1 MIIIVDMNSGKIIR
15 CFIALG
21 IPVEIQAILNDVVG
35 QMQKSGADVRWVDSS
50 NIHLTLKFLGE
61 LPPAAVREAGLA
73 LKSMEAE
80 FKAIDSGLGRL
91 GAFPSLDRPK
101 VIWIGLAKGGEELK
115 AIQRQVENLT
125 ADISE
130 EERERTFSPHLTLG
144 RVRSGKRLGAL
155 RESLRSV
162 TVPRA
167 DFRLSKLMLV
177 QSTLAREGAIYHP
190 LWSVALG

>member
-21 IPVEIQAILNDVVG
+21 IPVEIQAMLNDVVG

-61 LPPAAVREAGLA
+61 LHPAVVREAGLA

-130 EERERTFSPHLTLG
+130 EERGRTFNPHLTLG
-144 RVRSGKRLGAL
+144 RVRSDKRLGVL